1 MKRLA
6 FLCTAA
12 VVLVLVAG
20 PALASNT
27 GFKLNYPLIGGG
39 KTNYLSMP
47 YFYFPDGDVNNPDQ
61 VAEGVCT
68 DLATN
73 ATNPCVPTIVGRLE
87 RVGPGLFAAQNHPCG
102 TGIGNFPLVAGEMYF
117 ALAQADCTADI
128 VGSHDDTYTDGKG
141 SNMIT
146 LQEGSN
152 PVSVPYHITAV
163 VAEDICTDFDRYGT
177 GTLGLVTRV
186 DVASGASQN
195 HPCGTGIANF
205 DITPG
210 EALFLTP
217 TTSPIDVQWT
227 TY

>member
-1 MKRLA
+1 MALV
-6 FLCTAA
+6 
-12 VVLVLVAG
+12 VVLAAG
-20 PALASNT
+20 PAMASNT

-39 KTNYLSMP
+39 ATNYLSMP

-61 VAEGVCT
+61 VAEGICT

-73 ATNPCVPTIVGRLE
+73 AIDPCAPTIVGRLE
-87 RVGPGLFAAQNHPCG
+87 RVGPSTFAVLNHVCG
-102 TGIGNFPLVAGEMYF
+102 TGFNNFPVVAGEMYY
-117 ALAQADCTADI
+117 ALTEADCTADI

-141 SNMIT
+141 SNMLT
-146 LQEGSN
+146 LLEGSN
-152 PVSVPYHITAV
+152 PLSIPYHITAV
-163 VAEDICTDFDRYGT
+163 VAEDICTDMDRYGT

-186 DVASGASQN
+186 DVATGASLS
-195 HPCGTGIANF
+195 HPCTTGLNNF